1 MSNPIK
7 RAFNAARKA
16 QKSIGGSQ
24 ITISRGLKTSEV
36 VIATVGTSSSVTYE
50 DDGTTLY
57 TKTRDYYIDA
67 VDYIFSGDTESSRPA
82 RHDVITEVVDG
93 LPLTFQVTAIA
104 AEEPYVFHGEQRNVY
119 RVHTKEI

>member
-1 MSNPIK
+1 VSNPVK

-24 ITISRGLKTSEV
+24 ITISRGLKASEV
-36 VIATVGTSSSVTYE
+36 VVATVGTSSSVTYE

-57 TKTRDYYIDA
+57 TKSRDYYIDVA
-67 VDYIFSGDTESSRPA
+67 DYIFTGDAQTSRPA

-93 LPLTFQVTAIA
+93 QPLTFQVTAIA